1 VIHNDWSGQPFPR
14 PPGRRRLVGD
24 VVPGLRETPLQSI
37 MARGAGLGP
46 IFGIRAFR
54 QQFVIVAGAAL
65 AAELCDEQRFAKAL
79 SPALEQL
86 RELGGAGLF
95 TAHNDEPE
103 WRLAHDLLRPAF
115 SKQAMERYHPVMV
128 QTSDELF
135 ARWDAA
141 ERPVDVSRDMTK
153 LTLETLS
160 RTAFSQDFGSFASDE
175 PHPFIPA
182 MVAALKAA
190 QRKSGLDGVPG
201 ASVVRRRID
210 RHNAPHLAYLDGM
223 LDDVVRTRRTS
234 GHDGADD
241 LLGLMLD
248 TAHPQTGERLP
259 DENIRHQILTFLIAG
274 HETTSGALSFALYY
288 LSRHPEVV
296 TRAQA
301 EVDAVLGADPDAAP
315 TFAQVPKLRYV
326 RRVLDEALRLWPTA
340 PAFARS
346 PHETTTLGGR
356 WRMRPQDW
364 ALVLLP
370 MVHRDPQVWGEDA
383 EEFDPDRFLPARSKG
398 RPPHVYKPFGTGE
411 RACIGRQFALHEAVL
426 VLARLLHRYDVAG
439 DPGYELRIAERLT
452 MMPVGFELSLQRRT
466 PAAAAVPAPVP
477 AADAEEPEAPAGCPV
492 HHVP

>member
-1 VIHNDWSGQPFPR
+1 MIRNDWSGQAFPH
-14 PPGRRRLVGD
+14 PPGRRLLTGD
-24 VVPGLRETPLQSI
+24 VDPSLRDTPLQGI
-37 MARGAGLGP
+37 MRRGADLGP
-46 IFGIRAFR
+46 IFSVRAFR
-54 QQFVIVAGAAL
+54 QQFVITAGASL
-65 AAELCDEQRFAKAL
+65 AAELCDEQRFEKAL
-79 SPALEQL
+79 SPALERL

-95 TAHNDEPE
+95 TAHNHEPE

-128 QTSDELF
+128 TTSDELL

-141 ERPVDVSRDMTK
+141 DRPVDVSRDMTK

-160 RTAFSQDFGSFASDE
+160 RTAFSQDLGSFASDE

-201 ASVVRRRID
+201 ASLVRRRID
-210 RHNAPHLAYLDGM
+210 RHNAPHLAYLDAM
-223 LDDVVRTRRTS
+223 LDDVVRTRRS
-234 GHDGADD
+234 GEQRDDD
-241 LLGLMLD
+241 LLGIMLQ
-248 TAHPQTGERLP
+248 TPHPQTGERLS
-259 DENIRHQILTFLIAG
+259 DQNIRHQILTFLIAG

-288 LSRHPEVV
+288 LSRHPEAVA
-296 TRAQA
+296 RAQA
-301 EVDAVLGADPDAAP
+301 EVDAQLGPDPDAAP
-315 TFAQVPKLRYV
+315 TFTQVPRLRYV

-346 PHETTTLGGR
+346 PREETVLGGR

-364 ALVLLP
+364 TLVLLP
-370 MVHRDPQVWGEDA
+370 MVHRDPEVWGEDP
-383 EEFDPDRFLPARSKG
+383 ERFDPDRFLPAQSKA

-426 VLARLLHRYDVAG
+426 VLARLLHRYDLSA

-452 MMPVGFELSLQRRT
+452 MMPVGFELTLTRRT
-466 PAAAAVPAPVP
+466 PRAVEPAPAPTDASAGEPP
-477 AADAEEPEAPAGCPV
+477 ASCPV
-492 HHVP
+492 HPAP

>member
-1 VIHNDWSGQPFPR
+1 MIHNDWSGQPFPL
-14 PPGRRRLVGD
+14 PPGRRLLTGD
-24 VVPGLRETPLQSI
+24 VDPDLRDTPLQGI
-37 MARGAGLGP
+37 MRRGEGLGP
-46 IFGIRAFR
+46 IFSVRAFR
-54 QQFVIVAGAAL
+54 QQFVIVAGASL
-65 AAELCDEQRFAKAL
+65 SAELCDEQRFEKAL
-79 SPALEQL
+79 SPALESL

-141 ERPVDVSRDMTK
+141 QAPVDVSRDMTK

-201 ASVVRRRID
+201 ASLVRRRID
-210 RHNAPHLAYLDGM
+210 RANAPHLAYLDDM
-223 LDDVVRTRRTS
+223 LDEVVRTRRAAD
-234 GHDGADD
+234 DGRDDD
-241 LLGLMLD
+241 LLGIMLQ
-248 TAHPQTGERLP
+248 TAHPDTGERLP

-296 TRAQA
+296 AQAQA
-301 EVDAVLGADPDAAP
+301 EVDAVLGPDPDAAP

-326 RRVLDEALRLWPTA
+326 RRVLDEALRLWPAA
-340 PAFARS
+340 PGFARS
-346 PHETTTLGGR
+346 PREETTIGGR

-370 MVHRDPQVWGEDA
+370 LVHRDPEVWGDDA
-383 EEFDPDRFLPARSKG
+383 ERFDPDRFLPARSKG

-426 VLARLLHRYDVAG
+426 VLARLLHRYDLSG

-452 MMPVGFELSLQRRT
+452 MMPHGFEVTATRRRPRAGVVVDAT
-466 PAAAAVPAPVP
+466 ESSEEPAAGTG
-477 AADAEEPEAPAGCPV
+477 GCPV
-492 HHVP
+492 HHGP